1 MVQITVFI
9 AEDHALVREG
19 TRQILEQQPDLRVVG
34 EADRGDSAVE
44 LIGILRPA
52 VVLLDLRLPVMN
64 GIEVA
69 TRIRDSWPDVKVLIL
84 SAYDDEDYVLAA
96 LEAGVAGYLLK
107 IAPGREVVKAVR
119 AAYAGETVLHPGI
132 ARQLARQWQRA
143 NLADQGD
150 RLSPRELAV
159 LGLLARG
166 SSNKEI
172 AAALGISFRTVEGHL
187 GNIFSKL
194 GVDSRIEAVL
204 YAADHHLLPHGGPA
218 PT

>member
-44 LIGILRPA
+44 LIGILQPA

-69 TRIRDSWPDVKVLIL
+69 TRVRDSWPDVKVLIL

-96 LEAGVAGYLLK
+96 LKAGVAGYLLK
-107 IAPGREVVKAVR
+107 IAPGREVVEAVR
-119 AAYAGETVLHPGI
+119 AADAGETVLHPDI
-132 ARQLARQWQRA
+132 ARQLARQWRRA
-143 NLADQGD
+143 SLADQGD

-187 GNIFSKL
+187 GNIFS
-194 GVDSRIEAVL
+194 
-204 YAADHHLLPHGGPA
+204 
-218 PT
+218 

>member
-44 LIGILRPA
+44 LIGILQSA
-52 VVLLDLRLPVMN
+52 VVLLDLRLPVIN

-69 TRIRDSWPDVKVLIL
+69 TRVRDSWPDVKVLIL

-96 LEAGVAGYLLK
+96 LKAGVAGYMLK
-107 IAPGREVVKAVR
+107 SAPGREVVEAVR
-119 AAYAGETVLHPGI
+119 AADAGETVLHPDI
-132 ARQLARQWQRA
+132 ARQLARQWRRA
-143 NLADQGD
+143 SLADQGD

-187 GNIFSKL
+187 GNIFS
-194 GVDSRIEAVL
+194 
-204 YAADHHLLPHGGPA
+204 
-218 PT
+218 